1 MAIRKDMFHKDELK
15 KAEEDFSKVQYKKNQ
30 RDIIISLSKVLCE
43 YIPISDVAMR
53 GFMSSSIR
61 EWQKKEGKTISDV
74 IQMAPQDRANNVK
87 EMFINLANRL
97 VKVLRTSDNEK
108 VVRNGVNSAFDSYVK
123 KFATR

>member
-108 VVRNGVNSAFDSYVK
+108 IVRNGVNNAFDSYVK